1 MIFQKN
7 DVEIQRFDADRQFL
21 EVPYSIP
28 TRTFFEYIPI
38 LYPVSMDY
46 ETDNLSDEAL

>member
-21 EVPYSIP
+21 EVPLIENGD
-28 TRTFFEYIPI
+28 R
-38 LYPVSMDY
+38 L
-46 ETDNLSDEAL
+46 TDGRRSLFHI